1 MPRLASSEPLVVQ
14 CQHFV
19 DCITSGEAPM
29 TGWEEAAAVVEVL
42 EAATASHKADGA
54 RVELPTG

>member
-1 MPRLASSEPLVVQ
+1 
-14 CQHFV
+14 
-19 DCITSGEAPM
+19 M